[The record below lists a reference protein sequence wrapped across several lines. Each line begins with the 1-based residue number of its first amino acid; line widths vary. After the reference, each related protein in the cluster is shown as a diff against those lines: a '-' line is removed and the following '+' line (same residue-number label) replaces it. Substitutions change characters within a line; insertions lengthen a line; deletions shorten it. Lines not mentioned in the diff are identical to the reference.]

1 MSINIAAMSDVG
13 AVMRLPRDHT
23 STQKFEQQRLLTDT
37 AQLEALKA
45 SSAQGLSIDV
55 PSRSYRSTCALH
67 YNTYLQL
74 IVVL

>member
-23 STQKFEQQRLLTDT
+23 STQQQRLLTDT